1 MRERCVIQVR
11 GYPTLKVI
19 VNGSEFKAYKGAR
32 DLETLTSWLGD
43 TAKEA
48 LGETTA

>member
-1 MRERCVIQVR
+1 LQIR

-19 VNGSEFKAYKGAR
+19 VNGSEFKSYKGAR
-32 DLETLTSWLGD
+32 DLDSLKTFITD

-48 LGETTA
+48 LSETTA